1 MQQEVD
7 MRFMATAVLAMAA
20 IGCGDTTSVE
30 RPVDTTVDVAQWS
43 TDLVG
48 TPGWEH
54 LDGSADVQTTPGTNT
69 FTAFAELQGDE
80 PGAERPWHVH
90 VGTCATSGGIVGED
104 GDYPRLIVGADGSAE
119 ASASIGMILDAGESY
134 HVNVHLAD
142 DDLATL
148 IACGDLV
155 PVGAPPPDDDDGG
168 VIPY

>member
-1 MQQEVD
+1 

-20 IGCGDTTSVE
+20 IGCSDTTTVGRPGDTTVN
-30 RPVDTTVDVAQWS
+30 VAQWS

-48 TPGWEH
+48 NPGWEH
-54 LDGSADVQTTPGTNT
+54 LSGSAEVDTTLGTNA
-69 FTAFAELQGDE
+69 FTAVTELHGDD

-90 VGTCATSGGIVGED
+90 FGTCATSGGIVGD
-104 GDYPRLIVGADGSAE
+104 ASDYPALVVGADGSAE
-119 ASASIGMILDAGESY
+119 ATASVGTMLEAKAAY

-155 PVGAPPPDDDDGG
+155 PRGAPPPDDDDDDGG
-168 VIPY
+168 SVIPY